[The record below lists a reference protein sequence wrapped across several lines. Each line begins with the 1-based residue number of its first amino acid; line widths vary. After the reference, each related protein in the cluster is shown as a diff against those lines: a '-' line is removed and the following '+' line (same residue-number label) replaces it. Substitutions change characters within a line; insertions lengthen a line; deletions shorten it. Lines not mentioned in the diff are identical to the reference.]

1 MRPLNQTVQISGSS
15 CEYTAIETDAIVP
28 HQGDTL
34 TFNLVKQF
42 QAQYGEIC
50 TMETVVVECDNSLVQ
65 EVCMW
70 RNFNEWARIIERESI
85 SEKSKSMACARDGLW
100 WSGDSSEV
108 KEANAMATYSLH
120 TQIVLDGLMESI
132 RNHGSKIKLE

>member
-15 CEYTAIETDAIVP
+15 CDYTAIETDAIAP
-28 HQGDTL
+28 HQGDKL
-34 TFNLVKQF
+34 TFNLVKQC
-42 QAQYGEIC
+42 QVQYDEIC
-50 TMETVVVECDNSLVQ
+50 ATETVVVECDNSLVQ

-70 RNFNEWARIIERESI
+70 RNFNEWARMIEQESK
-85 SEKSKSMACARDGLW
+85 SEKSKSMACIRDGLW

-108 KEANAMATYSLH
+108 KEANAMVLYSLF

-132 RNHGSKIKLE
+132 RHDGSKIKLE